1 MQHRSLINILRSRFV
16 SAVAKAAGVEA
27 GEIDPQVRP
36 AQEARFGDYQCNV
49 AMSLA
54 KTLKAKPR
62 EIAERIVAELDVAD
76 LCEPPEIAGPGF
88 INVRLTDDALSR
100 HLGEIPAPP
109 PESEPGARATGQGQ
123 AKPPESTDAARA
135 EARGSSA
142 PAPDRLGM
150 PPVEQPRKVVIDY
163 SSPNIAKQM
172 HVGHLRSTI
181 IGDVFARVLGFEGH
195 EIVRQ
200 NHVGDWGTQFGRVI
214 LGLWHICMAHKRGR
228 PAYIK
233 EAAAALPKDPKDE
246 SSIAAFQRFKKD
258 HDEDYWEDDLGT
270 RDDGKPDGKKYFLP
284 FLKRIHGSSG
294 VSLEELEE
302 AYILV
307 DKLASIAKAH
317 GDDPYAGIAQD
328 ITRMLQ
334 HMEEQEHLAWQ
345 YSKNITLEHCDE
357 IYGRLNVLLEKDD
370 VCGES
375 FYNDRLAPA
384 VVELS
389 EKLKPGSEAT
399 SGDGSRVELREDD
412 GAQCVF
418 FYDTKGEP
426 RFKTRDGDELPMI
439 IQKSDGAYLYATT
452 DLAAIKYRT
461 HDIAFP
467 SGDCGATRIIY
478 VTDARQKLHFE
489 MLFAVARA
497 AGWIG
502 EDVDLEHASFG
513 SILGDNKKPLKTR
526 EGENVKLSELL
537 DEAEKRAY
545 ELLKERDRGI
555 KGSRDQGEETGTIL
569 FTEDEKREIAR
580 RVGIGAVKYA
590 DLARD
595 RNSDY
600 VFNWDQM
607 LALQGNTAPYMMYAY
622 ARIRSI
628 YGKAAE
634 RFGSPSVYGAGV
646 TLALGEPAERAL
658 ALRLARLRETIDA
671 VAAELAPHI
680 LCSYLY
686 ELAAEFMRFY
696 EACPVIQAPDEATRL
711 SRMRLCDLTARAL
724 RLGLGLLGIEAVER
738 M

>member
-1 MQHRSLINILRSRFV
+1 MKHESPINMLKARF
-16 SAVAKAAGVEA
+16 SAAVAKVAGVKA
-27 GEIDPQVRP
+27 GQIDPQVRP

-54 KTLKAKPR
+54 KQLKAKPR
-62 EIAERIVAELDVAD
+62 EIAGRIIAELDVAD

-88 INVRLTDDALSR
+88 INIRLSNDALSR
-100 HLGEIPAPP
+100 HLGEVPAPP
-109 PESEPGARATGQGQ
+109 PESEPGARATGAVGEQ
-123 AKPPESTDAARA
+123 PE
-135 EARGSSA
+135 A
-142 PAPDRLGM
+142 PRSRSGFGLDRLGM
-150 PPVEQPRKVVIDY
+150 PPVEKPRRVVIDY

-181 IGDVFARVLGFEGH
+181 IGDVFARVLGFEGY
-195 EIVRQ
+195 EVIRQ
-200 NHVGDWGTQFGRVI
+200 NHVGDWGTQFGI
-214 LGLWHICMAHKRGR
+214 LIETYRQKPVPTAETHDDVLQAIEDDYR
-228 PAYIK
+228 
-233 EAAAALPKDPKDE
+233 AAQ
-246 SSIAAFQRFKKD
+246 QRFKS
-258 HDEDYWEDDLGT
+258 DEVFADAARQSVGALQSGDPEARQVWE
-270 RDDGKPDGKKYFLP
+270 
-284 FLKRIHGSSG
+284 RICAQSRHAFTD
-294 VSLEELEE
+294 
-302 AYILV
+302 AY
-307 DKLASIAKAH
+307 
-317 GDDPYAGIAQD
+317 Q
-328 ITRMLQ
+328 
-334 HMEEQEHLAWQ
+334 
-345 YSKNITLEHCDE
+345 
-357 IYGRLNVLLEKDD
+357 RLNVLLQDED
-370 VCGES
+370 VRGES
-375 FYNDRLAPA
+375 FYNERLAP
-384 VVELS
+384 VVDEVRK
-389 EKLKPGSEAT
+389 KLTRGEQARPGGPHAEY
-399 SGDGSRVELREDD
+399 REDQGAKCIFLYDED
-412 GAQCVF
+412 GA
-418 FYDTKGEP
+418 P
-426 RFKTRDGDELPMI
+426 RFKKKDGDELPMI

-452 DLAAIKYRT
+452 DLAALRYRIKEL
-461 HDIAFP
+461 
-467 SGDCGATRIIY
+467 GATRLIY
-478 VTDARQKLHFE
+478 VTDARQKLHFQ
-489 MLFAVARA
+489 MLFAAARA
-497 AGWIG
+497 LGWAGD
-502 EDVDLEHASFG
+502 DVQLEHATFG
-513 SILGDNKKPLKTR
+513 SVLGANKKPLKTR

-569 FTEDEKREIAR
+569 FTEDEKGEIAR

-628 YGKAAE
+628 YRKAAE
-634 RFGSPSVYGAGV
+634 RFGSPDVYGAGV